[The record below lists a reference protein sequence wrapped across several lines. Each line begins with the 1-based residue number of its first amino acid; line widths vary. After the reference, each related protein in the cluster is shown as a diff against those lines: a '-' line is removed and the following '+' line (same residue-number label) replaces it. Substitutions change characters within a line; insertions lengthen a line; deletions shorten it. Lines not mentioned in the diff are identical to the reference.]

1 MKVLLNGGAR
11 IDVVKRRGGAT
22 MGIIDWGGQRGAVFG
37 GIVLSD
43 DRMLAAADVL

>member
-1 MKVLLNGGAR
+1 
-11 IDVVKRRGGAT
+11 

-43 DRMLAAADVL
+43 DLVLAAADVL